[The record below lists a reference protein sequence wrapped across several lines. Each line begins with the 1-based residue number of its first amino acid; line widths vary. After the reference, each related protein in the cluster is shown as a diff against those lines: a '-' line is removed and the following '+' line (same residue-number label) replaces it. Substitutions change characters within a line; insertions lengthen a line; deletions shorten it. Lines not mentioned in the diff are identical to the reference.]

1 MLSNNVLVDRFDTRA
16 GFDRFFDFALLPQS
30 LHNGVRREKRA
41 LYLPVTHCSDTRTQ
55 RYPHDFALYACNG
68 SSQKSG
74 GGKPRGRVQ
83 VKNRSR
89 NDDQPEAGRCK
100 SLILL
105 VEQRGIE
112 PLTSALRTRRSAK
125 LSYCPT
131 RNKILHF
138 KFATKA
144 YCATDLQRISGEF
157 VKTRCSLSV
166 ACFCSQIILSIKD
179 AHLLID

>member
-1 MLSNNVLVDRFDTRA
+1 MKKTGS
-16 GFDRFFDFALLPQS
+16 LPC
-30 LHNGVRREKRA
+30 L
-41 LYLPVTHCSDTRTQ
+41 
-55 RYPHDFALYACNG
+55 
-68 SSQKSG
+68 
-74 GGKPRGRVQ
+74 
-83 VKNRSR
+83 
-89 NDDQPEAGRCK
+89 K

-144 YCATDLQRISGEF
+144 YCATDLQRISGDF
-157 VKTRCSLSV
+157 AKPRCSLSV
-166 ACFCSQIILSIKD
+166 GCFLWSNCSLHHRRSSIHRQSHCGVRSRASTTRVNGICAFSFTSFTNSGLAASNKHMQC
-179 AHLLID
+179 ASPGTKVVRM